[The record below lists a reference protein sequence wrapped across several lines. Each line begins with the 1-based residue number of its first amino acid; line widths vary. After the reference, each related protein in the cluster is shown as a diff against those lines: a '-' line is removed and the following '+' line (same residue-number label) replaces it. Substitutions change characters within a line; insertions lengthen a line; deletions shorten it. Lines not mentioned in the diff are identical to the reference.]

1 MKKKY
6 AVTVSVCATM
16 FIEANS
22 PSEAEQIALDNFE
35 DGRDALIFS
44 IDQNG
49 YEADYDDGL
58 TEEYEDEN
66 EPQYEYE
73 DEDEGEYEEEEEPQ
87 YEDEAE
93 PQYELE
99 DEDEEDKTFSKKINL
114 DFKEKNLK
122 SKLKI

>member
-1 MKKKY
+1 MDVIMKKKY

-58 TEEYEDEN
+58 TEEYEYEDEN

-73 DEDEGEYEEEEEPQ
+73 DEDEGE